1 MSEST
6 PNNSLALDEIIELQ
20 RQYRFQWEPA
30 QECFV
35 LLYPEGMVQLK
46 GSSGEIMKYVDGT
59 NTIKGIVA
67 KLEQAFPG
75 NDLRQDVIGFLEHA
89 NGKGWI
95 RVKS

>member
-1 MSEST
+1 MNESA
-6 PNNSLALDEIIELQ
+6 PNHSLPLDEVIELQ
-20 RQYRFQWEPA
+20 RQYRFQWESS

-46 GSSGEIMKYVDGT
+46 GSAGEIMKYVDGT
-59 NTIKGIVA
+59 NSINAIVA